1 MKKYLVIAALFIV
14 PVIFFLHNSIS
25 NPSEFATYKN
35 AQRPNPI
42 QLAGFALGDD
52 DPILMVNL
60 LKFKDKAE
68 YEDGRVTSLTGREAY
83 EIYVTETREHLAN
96 VGAEL
101 ILGGEVSRLFVGEV
115 EELWDAFGVARYP
128 SRKAMIAMARNPAY
142 IESEKHRA
150 AGLAGQLLIEVSE
163 QGFGF

>member
-1 MKKYLVIAALFIV
+1 MKKYLMGLVIISGLM
-14 PVIFFLHNSIS
+14 FFLIS
-25 NPSEFATYKN
+25 NDSDSNESNSYKN
-35 AQRPNPI
+35 ALRPNPI
-42 QLAGFALGDD
+42 QLAEFALGDD

-68 YEDGRVTSLTGREAY
+68 YEDGRATNLTGREAY

-101 ILGGEVSRLFVGEV
+101 ILGGEVNGLLLGDV

-150 AGLAGQLLIEVSE
+150 AGLAGQLNIEVSE
-163 QGFGF
+163 QGLGF

>member
-1 MKKYLVIAALFIV
+1 MKKYLIGLVIISSLM
-14 PVIFFLHNSIS
+14 FFLIS
-25 NPSEFATYKN
+25 NDSDSNESNSYKN
-35 AQRPNPI
+35 ALRPNPI
-42 QLAGFALGDD
+42 QLAEFALGDD

-68 YEDGRVTSLTGREAY
+68 YEDGRATNLTGREAY

-101 ILGGEVSRLFVGEV
+101 ILGGEVSGLLLGEV

-128 SRKAMIAMARNPAY
+128 SRKAMISMARNPAY

-150 AGLAGQLLIEVSE
+150 AGLAGQLNIEVSE

>member
-1 MKKYLVIAALFIV
+1 MKKYLIGLFI
-14 PVIFFLHNSIS
+14 ISGLMFFLIS
-25 NPSEFATYKN
+25 NDSDSNESNSYKN
-35 AQRPNPI
+35 ALRPNPI
-42 QLAGFALGDD
+42 QLAEFALGDD

-68 YEDGRVTSLTGREAY
+68 YEDGRATNLTGREAY
-83 EIYVTETREHLAN
+83 EIYVTETKEHLAN

-101 ILGGEVSRLFVGEV
+101 ILGGEVNGLLLGEV
-115 EELWDAFGVARYP
+115 EDLWDAFGVARYP
-128 SRKAMIAMARNPAY
+128 SRKAMITMARNPAY

-150 AGLAGQLLIEVSE
+150 AGLAGQLNIEVSE

>member
-1 MKKYLVIAALFIV
+1 
-14 PVIFFLHNSIS
+14 
-25 NPSEFATYKN
+25 
-35 AQRPNPI
+35 
-42 QLAGFALGDD
+42 
-52 DPILMVNL
+52 MVNL

>member
-1 MKKYLVIAALFIV
+1 MKKYLIGLVIISGLM
-14 PVIFFLHNSIS
+14 FFLIS
-25 NPSEFATYKN
+25 NDSDSNESNSYKN
-35 AQRPNPI
+35 ALRPNPI
-42 QLAGFALGDD
+42 QLAEFALGDD

-68 YEDGRVTSLTGREAY
+68 YEDGRATNLTGREAY

-101 ILGGEVSRLFVGEV
+101 ILSGEVNGLLLGEV

-150 AGLAGQLLIEVSE
+150 AGLAGQLNIEVSE

>member
-1 MKKYLVIAALFIV
+1 MKKYLIGLVIISGLM
-14 PVIFFLHNSIS
+14 FFLIS
-25 NPSEFATYKN
+25 NDSDSNESNSYKN
-35 AQRPNPI
+35 ALRPNPI
-42 QLAGFALGDD
+42 QLAEFALGDD

-68 YEDGRVTSLTGREAY
+68 YEDGRATNLTGREAY

-101 ILGGEVSRLFVGEV
+101 ILGGEVNGLLLGDV

-150 AGLAGQLLIEVSE
+150 AGLAGQLNIEVSE
-163 QGFGF
+163 QGLGF

>member
-1 MKKYLVIAALFIV
+1 MKKYLIGLVIISGLL
-14 PVIFFLHNSIS
+14 FFLIS
-25 NPSEFATYKN
+25 NDSDSNESNSYKN
-35 AQRPNPI
+35 ALRPNPI
-42 QLAGFALGDD
+42 QLAEFALGDD

-68 YEDGRVTSLTGREAY
+68 YEDGRATNLTGREAY

-101 ILGGEVSRLFVGEV
+101 ILGGEVNGLLLGEV

-150 AGLAGQLLIEVSE
+150 AGLAGQLNIEVSE

>member
-1 MKKYLVIAALFIV
+1 MKKYLIGLVIISGSM
-14 PVIFFLHNSIS
+14 FFLIS
-25 NPSEFATYKN
+25 NDSDSNESNSYKN
-35 AQRPNPI
+35 ALRPNPI
-42 QLAGFALGDD
+42 QLAEFALGDD

-68 YEDGRVTSLTGREAY
+68 YEDGRATNLTGREAY

-101 ILGGEVSRLFVGEV
+101 ILGGEVNGLLLGEV

-150 AGLAGQLLIEVSE
+150 AGLAGQLNIEVSE

>member
-1 MKKYLVIAALFIV
+1 MKKYLIGLVIISGL
-14 PVIFFLHNSIS
+14 IFFLIS
-25 NPSEFATYKN
+25 NDSDSNESNSYKN
-35 AQRPNPI
+35 ALRPNPI
-42 QLAGFALGDD
+42 QLAEFALGDD

-68 YEDGRVTSLTGREAY
+68 YEDGRATNLTGREAY

-101 ILGGEVSRLFVGEV
+101 ILGGEVSGLLLGDV

-128 SRKAMIAMARNPAY
+128 SRKAMISMARNPAY

-150 AGLAGQLLIEVSE
+150 AGLAGQLNIEVSE

>member
-1 MKKYLVIAALFIV
+1 MKKYLIGLVIISGLM
-14 PVIFFLHNSIS
+14 FFLIS
-25 NPSEFATYKN
+25 NDSDSNESNSYKN
-35 AQRPNPI
+35 ALRPNPI
-42 QLAGFALGDD
+42 QLAEFALGDD

-60 LKFKDKAE
+60 LKFRDKAE
-68 YEDGRVTSLTGREAY
+68 YEDGRATNLTGREAY

-101 ILGGEVSRLFVGEV
+101 ILGGEVNGLLLGEV

-150 AGLAGQLLIEVSE
+150 AGLAGQLNIEVSE
-163 QGFGF
+163 QGLGF

>member
-1 MKKYLVIAALFIV
+1 MKKYLIGLVIISGLM
-14 PVIFFLHNSIS
+14 FFLIS
-25 NPSEFATYKN
+25 NDSDSNETNSYKN
-35 AQRPNPI
+35 ALRQNPI
-42 QLAGFALGDD
+42 QLAEFALGDD

-68 YEDGRVTSLTGREAY
+68 YEDGRATNLTGREAY

-101 ILGGEVSRLFVGEV
+101 ILGGEVNGLLLGEV

-150 AGLAGQLLIEVSE
+150 AGLAGQLNIEVSE
-163 QGFGF
+163 QGLGF

>member
-1 MKKYLVIAALFIV
+1 MKKYLIGLVIISGLM
-14 PVIFFLHNSIS
+14 FFLIS
-25 NPSEFATYKN
+25 NDSDSNESNSYKN
-35 AQRPNPI
+35 ALRPNPI
-42 QLAGFALGDD
+42 QLAEFALGDD

-68 YEDGRVTSLTGREAY
+68 YEDGRATNLTGREAY

-101 ILGGEVSRLFVGEV
+101 ILGGEVNGLLLGEV

-150 AGLAGQLLIEVSE
+150 AGLAGQLNIEVSE

>member
-1 MKKYLVIAALFIV
+1 MKKYLIGLVIISGLM
-14 PVIFFLHNSIS
+14 FFLIS
-25 NPSEFATYKN
+25 NDSDSNESNSYKN
-35 AQRPNPI
+35 ALRPNPI
-42 QLAGFALGDD
+42 QLAEFALGDD

-68 YEDGRVTSLTGREAY
+68 YEDGRATNLTGREAY

-101 ILGGEVSRLFVGEV
+101 ILGGEVNRLLLGEV

-128 SRKAMIAMARNPAY
+128 SRKDMIAMARNPAY
-142 IESEKHRA
+142 LESEKHRA
-150 AGLAGQLLIEVSE
+150 AGLAGQLNIEVSE

>member
-1 MKKYLVIAALFIV
+1 MKKYLIGLVIISGSM
-14 PVIFFLHNSIS
+14 FFLIS
-25 NPSEFATYKN
+25 NDSDSNETNSYKN
-35 AQRPNPI
+35 ALRPNPI
-42 QLAGFALGDD
+42 QLAEFALGDD

-68 YEDGRVTSLTGREAY
+68 YEDGRATNLTGREAY
-83 EIYVTETREHLAN
+83 EIYATETREHLAN

-101 ILGGEVSRLFVGEV
+101 ILGGEVNGLLLGEV

-150 AGLAGQLLIEVSE
+150 AGLAGQLNIEVSE

>member
-1 MKKYLVIAALFIV
+1 M
-14 PVIFFLHNSIS
+14 FFLIS
-25 NPSEFATYKN
+25 NDSDSNESNSYKN
-35 AQRPNPI
+35 ALRPNPI
-42 QLAGFALGDD
+42 QLAEFALGDD

-68 YEDGRVTSLTGREAY
+68 YEDGRATNLTGREAY

-101 ILGGEVSRLFVGEV
+101 ILSGEVNGLLLGDV

-150 AGLAGQLLIEVSE
+150 AGLAGQLNIEVSE

>member
-1 MKKYLVIAALFIV
+1 MKKYLIGLVIISSLM
-14 PVIFFLHNSIS
+14 FFLIS
-25 NPSEFATYKN
+25 NDSDSNESNSYKN
-35 AQRPNPI
+35 ALRPNPI
-42 QLAGFALGDD
+42 QLAEFALGDD

-68 YEDGRVTSLTGREAY
+68 YEDGRATNLTGREAY

-101 ILGGEVSRLFVGEV
+101 ILGGEVSGLLLGEV

-150 AGLAGQLLIEVSE
+150 AGLAGQLNIEVSE

>member
-1 MKKYLVIAALFIV
+1 MKKYLIGLVIISGLM
-14 PVIFFLHNSIS
+14 FFLIS
-25 NPSEFATYKN
+25 NDSDSNESNSYKN
-35 AQRPNPI
+35 ALRPNPI
-42 QLAGFALGDD
+42 QLAEFALGDD

-60 LKFKDKAE
+60 LKFKDNAE
-68 YEDGRVTSLTGREAY
+68 YEDGRATNLTGREAY

-101 ILGGEVSRLFVGEV
+101 ILGGEVNALLLGEV

-150 AGLAGQLLIEVSE
+150 AGLAGQLNIEVSE
-163 QGFGF
+163 QGLGF

>member
-1 MKKYLVIAALFIV
+1 MKKYLIGLVIISGLM
-14 PVIFFLHNSIS
+14 FFLIS
-25 NPSEFATYKN
+25 NDSDSNESNSYKN
-35 AQRPNPI
+35 ALRPNPI
-42 QLAGFALGDD
+42 QLAEFALGDD

-60 LKFKDKAE
+60 LKFKDKAQ
-68 YEDGRVTSLTGREAY
+68 YDDGRATNLTGREAY

-101 ILGGEVSRLFVGEV
+101 ILGGEVSGLLLGEV

-150 AGLAGQLLIEVSE
+150 AGLAGQLNIEVSE

>member
-1 MKKYLVIAALFIV
+1 MKKYLIGLVIISGLT
-14 PVIFFLHNSIS
+14 FFLIRNDSDS
-25 NPSEFATYKN
+25 NESHSYKN
-35 AQRPNPI
+35 ALRPNPI
-42 QLAGFALGDD
+42 QLAEFALGDD

-68 YEDGRVTSLTGREAY
+68 YEDGRATNLTGREAY

-101 ILGGEVSRLFVGEV
+101 ILGGEVNGLLLGEV

-150 AGLAGQLLIEVSE
+150 AGLAGQLNIEVSE

>member
-1 MKKYLVIAALFIV
+1 MKKYLIGLI
-14 PVIFFLHNSIS
+14 IISGLMFFLIS
-25 NPSEFATYKN
+25 NDSDSNESNSYKN
-35 AQRPNPI
+35 ALRPNPI
-42 QLAGFALGDD
+42 QFAEFALGDD

-68 YEDGRVTSLTGREAY
+68 YEDGRATNLTGREAY

-101 ILGGEVSRLFVGEV
+101 ILGGEVNGLLLGEV

-150 AGLAGQLLIEVSE
+150 AGLAGQLNIEVSE

>member
-1 MKKYLVIAALFIV
+1 MKKYLIGLVIISGLM
-14 PVIFFLHNSIS
+14 FFLIS
-25 NPSEFATYKN
+25 NDSDSNETNSYKN
-35 AQRPNPI
+35 ALRPNPI
-42 QLAGFALGDD
+42 QLAEFALGDD

-68 YEDGRVTSLTGREAY
+68 YEDGRATNLTGREAY

-101 ILGGEVSRLFVGEV
+101 ILGGEVNGLLLGEV

-142 IESEKHRA
+142 IQSEKHRA
-150 AGLAGQLLIEVSE
+150 AGLAGQLNIEVSE

>member
-1 MKKYLVIAALFIV
+1 MKKYLIGIVIICGLM
-14 PVIFFLHNSIS
+14 FFLIS
-25 NPSEFATYKN
+25 NDSDSNESNSYKN
-35 AQRPNPI
+35 ALRPNPI
-42 QLAGFALGDD
+42 QLAEFALGDD

-68 YEDGRVTSLTGREAY
+68 YEDGRATNLTGREAY

-101 ILGGEVSRLFVGEV
+101 ILGGDVNGLLLGEV

-150 AGLAGQLLIEVSE
+150 AGLAGQLNIEVSE

>member
-1 MKKYLVIAALFIV
+1 MKKYLIGLVIISGLM
-14 PVIFFLHNSIS
+14 FFLIS
-25 NPSEFATYKN
+25 NDSDSNESNSYKN
-35 AQRPNPI
+35 ALRPNPI
-42 QLAGFALGDD
+42 QLAEFALGDD

-68 YEDGRVTSLTGREAY
+68 YEDGRATNLTGREAY

-101 ILGGEVSRLFVGEV
+101 ILGGEVNRLLLGEV

-142 IESEKHRA
+142 LESEKHRA
-150 AGLAGQLLIEVSE
+150 AGLAGQLNIEVSE
-163 QGFGF
+163 HGFGF

>member
-1 MKKYLVIAALFIV
+1 MKKYLIGLVIISGL
-14 PVIFFLHNSIS
+14 IFFLIS
-25 NPSEFATYKN
+25 NDSDSNESNSYKN
-35 AQRPNPI
+35 ALRPNPI
-42 QLAGFALGDD
+42 QLAEFALGDD

-68 YEDGRVTSLTGREAY
+68 YEDGRATNLTGREAY

-101 ILGGEVSRLFVGEV
+101 ILGGEVSGLLLGEV

-128 SRKAMIAMARNPAY
+128 SRKAMISMARNPAY

-150 AGLAGQLLIEVSE
+150 AGLAGQLNIEVSE

>member
-1 MKKYLVIAALFIV
+1 MKKYLIGLVIISGLT
-14 PVIFFLHNSIS
+14 FFLIS
-25 NPSEFATYKN
+25 NDSDSNKSNSYKN
-35 AQRPNPI
+35 ALRPNPI
-42 QLAGFALGDD
+42 QLAEFALGDD

-68 YEDGRVTSLTGREAY
+68 YEDGRSTNLTGREAY

-101 ILGGEVSRLFVGEV
+101 ILGGEVNGLLLGEV

-150 AGLAGQLLIEVSE
+150 AGLAGQLNIEVSE

>member
-1 MKKYLVIAALFIV
+1 MKKYLIGLVIISGLM
-14 PVIFFLHNSIS
+14 FFLIS
-25 NPSEFATYKN
+25 NDSDSNESNSYKN
-35 AQRPNPI
+35 ALRPNPI
-42 QLAGFALGDD
+42 QLAEFALGDD

-68 YEDGRVTSLTGREAY
+68 YEDGRATNLTGREAY
-83 EIYVTETREHLAN
+83 EIYLTETREHLAN

-101 ILGGEVSRLFVGEV
+101 ILGGEVSGLLLGEV

-150 AGLAGQLLIEVSE
+150 AGLAGQLNIEVSE

>member
-1 MKKYLVIAALFIV
+1 MKKYLIGLVIISGLM
-14 PVIFFLHNSIS
+14 FFLIS
-25 NPSEFATYKN
+25 NDSDSNESNSYKN
-35 AQRPNPI
+35 ALRPNPI
-42 QLAGFALGDD
+42 QLAEFALGDD

-68 YEDGRVTSLTGREAY
+68 YEDGRATNLTGREAY

-101 ILGGEVSRLFVGEV
+101 ILGGEVNGLLLGDV

-150 AGLAGQLLIEVSE
+150 AGLAGQLNIEVSE
-163 QGFGF
+163 HGFGF